1 MCNHSHV
8 LYIAY
13 IHIYILTNTHII
25 GCPSKDSPI
34 WPIKL
39 PVVLV
44 ALISSQNVDLFCLVI
59 KSTCFWIRLLLSI
72 CEHLLLLTYL
82 FWYITKQ
89 NYYILLLRSWLT
101 LVSLFGRAKNEAR
114 CNMSISLQLNLETQ
128 LQTKA
133 TEGKAC
139 IPYAVCYL
147 LFENIYI
154 TRESDRFVVDGL
166 QLDRTCSNMQI

>member
-72 CEHLLLLTYL
+72 FEHLLLLTYL

-89 NYYILLLRSWLT
+89 NYYILLLRVVIDFGFLVWTGKKRGT
-101 LVSLFGRAKNEAR
+101 LQYEYFAAIESRNSTSNES
-114 CNMSISLQLNLETQ
+114 NWGQGVHT
-128 LQTKA
+128 
-133 TEGKAC
+133 
-139 IPYAVCYL
+139 VCRML
-147 LFENIYI
+147 
-154 TRESDRFVVDGL
+154 FVVRKHLHHQGKRSICRWWVAIRQD
-166 QLDRTCSNMQI
+166 MQ

>member
-13 IHIYILTNTHII
+13 TYIYTLTNTHII

-59 KSTCFWIRLLLSI
+59 KSTGFWIQLLLSI
-72 CEHLLLLTYL
+72 FEHLLLLTYL

-89 NYYILLLRSWLT
+89 NYILLLRVVFDFGFLGWTGKKRGT
-101 LVSLFGRAKNEAR
+101 LQYEYFAVIGSRNFKRKQLRARRAYRMPYAICCSKT
-114 CNMSISLQLNLETQ
+114 STSP
-128 LQTKA
+128 
-133 TEGKAC
+133 GKAIDLSLMGC
-139 IPYAVCYL
+139 
-147 LFENIYI
+147 N
-154 TRESDRFVVDGL
+154 
-166 QLDRTCSNMQI
+166 